1 VIAAAPAAAEGGV
14 IAAMFSSLALP
25 AWADYRAALKQ
36 YKAAKTEYY
45 DTFGGQ
51 GTWAAYLEFAQ
62 IVKGMKGP
70 INNKTFLAAASKAKI
85 DLPGIVPKM
94 DLSKPWGKTG
104 GPAGLYRLFNRSV
117 IYNKVKNGKIVPL
130 TTKFEDVGDLA
141 K

>member
-1 VIAAAPAAAEGGV
+1 LKGFEGLVGVHELIGQPDQAEKTREWRE
-14 IAAMFSSLALP
+14 AFAEALSN
-25 AWADYRAALKQ
+25 YEQRN
-36 YKAAKTEYY
+36 
-45 DTFGGQ
+45 
-51 GTWAAYLEFAQ
+51 LEFAQ

-70 INNKTFLAAASKAKI
+70 INNKTFLAAASRAKI